1 MKKKRERSFKQNLTH
16 HKTLYIMVHTH
27 PNYRLI
33 YNDLINTKHPHKQKE
48 CSTIL
53 GKKEI
58 SMLDVIKLNTII
70 FGIKDRE
77 TYMLNQKHRSYDQKT
92 VIEILN
98 YQRKNELNNTE
109 LANHFSLSRNT
120 VAKWKKHFKNWH
132 LHSVDV

>member
-1 MKKKRERSFKQNLTH
+1 MSYAMIRTQ
-16 HKTLYIMVHTH
+16 

-33 YNDLINTKHPHKQKE
+33 YNDLINTKHPNKQKE

-109 LANHFSLSRNT
+109 VANHFNLSRNT